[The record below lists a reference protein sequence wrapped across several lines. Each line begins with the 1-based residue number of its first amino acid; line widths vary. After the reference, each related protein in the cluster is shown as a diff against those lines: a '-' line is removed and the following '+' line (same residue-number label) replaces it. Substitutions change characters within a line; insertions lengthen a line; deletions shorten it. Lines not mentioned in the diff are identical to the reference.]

1 MTRPFLLALLVGL
14 GLGAPLP
21 ALAQASAPAATAAA
35 PSAADEAA
43 ARALVNNLI
52 AELQAAASGPGDMA
66 VREAR
71 LRAIVA
77 QRLDSSRIARFM
89 LGANRAKA
97 TPAELARYEE
107 LAPRFIAIE
116 FSRRIDELVA
126 QQLTIESVQ
135 ARGPNEILVRSVFPR
150 KRDGARVRID
160 WRLTRAGPQAEWRLL
175 DVFLNGVSR
184 LVIRRDEFNAIV
196 ARQGMAG
203 LITHLEN
210 FQG

>member
-1 MTRPFLLALLVGL
+1 MRRPFLLALIIGF
-14 GLGAPLP
+14 GLGAPMP
-21 ALAQASAPAATAAA
+21 ALAQATTLTSAPL
-35 PSAADEAA
+35 SAADEAA

-52 AELQAAASGPGDMA
+52 AELQAAASGPGDTA
-66 VREAR
+66 AREAR
-71 LRAIVA
+71 LRTIVA
-77 QRLDSSRIARFM
+77 QRLDSDRIARFM
-89 LGANRAKA
+89 LGANRTRA
-97 TPAELARYEE
+97 TPAELARYQE

-126 QQLTIESVQ
+126 QRVSIESVQ

-203 LITHLEN
+203 LLAHLEN

>member
-1 MTRPFLLALLVGL
+1 MTRPFLLALIIGF
-14 GLGAPLP
+14 GLGAPIP
-21 ALAQASAPAATAAA
+21 AQAQAPKPAAA
-35 PSAADEAA
+35 PTLSAADEAS
-43 ARALVNNLI
+43 ARALVSDLI
-52 AELQAAASGPGDMA
+52 AELQAAASGPGDA
-66 VREAR
+66 AAREAR
-71 LRAIVA
+71 LRKIVA
-77 QRLDSSRIARFM
+77 QRLDSARIARFL

-107 LAPRFIAIE
+107 LAPRFIALE

-126 QQLTIESVQ
+126 QRVTIESVQ
-135 ARGPNEILVRSVFPR
+135 ARGANEVLVRSVFPR

-175 DVFLNGVSR
+175 DVLLNGVSR

-203 LITHLEN
+203 LLAHLEN